1 MSIFSVFSR
10 GGSGSPDQQQ
20 GSEQTQAPQDSQQYG
35 SASPSSS
42 TTLLSDSQVES
53 NSKSYY
59 QVAPTTSTPT
69 SRPPSQ
75 TATSLAL
82 DQMQG
87 GVSDFLSQVDFSAP
101 QLNPIASPGG
111 IEYLNLEDGPIHTS
125 GVMPSRGWSDD
136 LCYGTGTLYIMGLAS
151 GGAWGFIEGMQS
163 QHGGNFKLRL
173 NSVLNSM
180 TRRGPF
186 VGNSLGI
193 LGMFYNSINSAIGGY
208 RGTRDQYNSLGA
220 AAISGMLFKIGSG
233 PRTSL
238 ISGILCTGVV
248 GAYHA
253 SVSAYNS
260 YKQKKISDISLTSPS
275 EPKLVDTATNAM

>member
-10 GGSGSPDQQQ
+10 GGSGSPDQHNN
-20 GSEQTQAPQDSQQYG
+20 GEQSQTPQEGQQYG

-42 TTLLSDSQVES
+42 TTLMSDTQVES

-59 QVAPTTSTPT
+59 QVAPTTST
-69 SRPPSQ
+69 SRPSEQ
-75 TATSLAL
+75 SATSLAL

-87 GVSDFLSQVDFSAP
+87 GVSEFLSQVDFSSP

-111 IEYLNLEDGPIHTS
+111 IEYLSLEDGPIYTN

-136 LCYGTGTLYIMGLAS
+136 LCYGTGTLYIMGLTS
-151 GGAWGFIEGMQS
+151 GGAWGFVEGMKS

-186 VGNSLGI
+186 VGNSMGVLA
-193 LGMFYNSINSAIGGY
+193 MFYNSINSAIGAY
-208 RGTRDQYNSLGA
+208 RGTRDQLNSLGA
-220 AAISGMLFKIGSG
+220 AGISGMLFKIGSG
-233 PRTSL
+233 PRASL
-238 ISGILCTGVV
+238 ISGILCTSVV

-253 SVSAYNS
+253 GVSAYSN

-275 EPKLVDTATNAM
+275 ERKLSDAPPSTM